1 MRSGEV
7 FMNTSIHGMK
17 RTVWC
22 GELRAADAGKKVIV
36 NGWCD
41 RTRDNGGVLFLLL
54 RDRTGIVQ
62 CTFDKSVDADL
73 FDIAFGVRTE
83 YVLAIEGNVVL
94 RDERAVNKKMA
105 TGEIEIIVTGIRVLS
120 KSETTPFEITDG
132 KEVNDQLRLKYRYLD
147 LRRPSMQRNLALRHR
162 VMQVTRNYFDE
173 QGFLEIETP
182 MLQKSTPEGARDYLV
197 PSRVHPGKFYALPQS
212 PQQYKQL
219 LMLSGVDR
227 YMQITRCFR
236 DEDLRADRQPEFTQ
250 IDLEMSFVEQDDVI
264 AVNEGFL
271 QRVFK
276 EVLDVDIQ
284 LPLPRIKWKDAMDKY
299 GSDKPDLR
307 FGYEIQD
314 ISDIAKDCS
323 FKVFSGAVESGGT
336 VRLINI
342 NGAAD
347 KFPRKEIDKLQDFVK
362 TYRAKGLAWM
372 KLASDGKMTS
382 SFAKFLSED
391 EVEAIKARAQAKD
404 GDILFVVA
412 DSDWQTAVVAL
423 GALRCEL
430 AKRLGVIDPKDY
442 KLLWVVEF
450 PQFEYSEEENRY
462 VAMHHPFTAPMDEDL
477 DLLES
482 DPAKVRA
489 KAYDIIL
496 NGCELGGGSIRIH
509 STDTQAR
516 MFRALGFTD
525 EDAQERFGH
534 LLTAFQYGAPP
545 HGGLAYGLD
554 RLCML
559 LAGLDSIRDVIAF
572 PKVQN
577 ASELMTACPSTVDQ
591 KQLDELGL
599 AIAVKE
605 EK

>member
-1 MRSGEV
+1 
-7 FMNTSIHGMK
+7 MNTSIHGMK

-22 GELRAADAGKKVIV
+22 GELRAADAEKEVTV
-36 NGWCD
+36 NGWCE

-54 RDRTGIVQ
+54 RDRTGTIQ
-62 CTFDKSVDADL
+62 CTFDKSVNAEL

-83 YVLAIEGNVVL
+83 YVLAIRGKVVL
-94 RDERAVNKKMA
+94 RDANAINKKMP
-105 TGEIEIIVTGIRVLS
+105 TGEVEIAVTDIRVLS
-120 KSETTPFEITDG
+120 KSETTPFEISDN

-162 VMQVTRNYFDE
+162 VTQIARNYFDE

-227 YMQITRCFR
+227 YLQITRCFR

-271 QRVFK
+271 KRVFK

-284 LPLPRIKWKDAMDKY
+284 LPLPRMKWQDAMDKY

-307 FGYEIQD
+307 FGYEIVD

-323 FKVFSGAVESGGT
+323 FKVFKGAVEDGGT

-342 NGAAD
+342 NGGAD

-372 KLASDGKMTS
+372 KLAADGKMTS

-391 EVEAIKARAQAKD
+391 EIEAIKAKAQATD
-404 GDILFVVA
+404 GDLLFVVA
-412 DSDWQTAVVAL
+412 DSDWQTAVTAL

-430 AKRLGVIDPKDY
+430 AKRLGVIDPHDY

-477 DLLES
+477 DILES

-509 STDTQAR
+509 STETQAR
-516 MFRALGFTD
+516 MFRALGFSD

-534 LLTAFQYGAPP
+534 LLTAFKYGAPP

-577 ASELMTACPSTVDQ
+577 ASELMTACPSVVDQ
-591 KQLDELGL
+591 KQLDELHL
-599 AIAVKE
+599 ALALDGSE
-605 EK
+605 EE